1 MQTRSPFV
9 GAKAELDTQQQTLSR
24 SSLEAHWLPAIGL
37 AVLLGGL
44 FAFLA
49 SGGVPAP
56 IPVDGVSPVYW
67 IGWSPLIGLA
77 VFAYLLIASGDSNR
91 RSTYGLGACL
101 LLLAALIS
109 GLTAWGR
116 TDDIAILTAIHLP
129 FVVWIAFGWAVTKT
143 DEGGDQF
150 FAYLLK
156 SVETVVAAGLYLIAG
171 AIFFRL
177 TIGIF
182 SVLGVPVPKAAIES
196 LVAFGLGVV
205 PLLALASVYDPQS
218 TPLAQSWSRGLAR
231 IVRILPRLMLPA
243 AIGILLIYILWFVPT
258 RFWQPFEDRSA
269 LIVYNA
275 TIVAIIAVMST
286 SVTGLDETTDN
297 RYDGLLRYGILA
309 ARLADTASQRLRA
322 RRYYRPHH
330 RSRPHSQS
338 PRCLR
343 LERRYPAHAR
353 PPRLQSVASRR
364 RTVGASLPPP
374 ATSYPCPGHCLGGLG
389 YSRFASHV
397 APARDRWFPQP
408 PSAIFVVHKQT
419 PFSDHRCHL

>member
-49 SGGVPAP
+49 SGDVPAP
-56 IPVDGVSPVYW
+56 IPVDGVSPFYW

-116 TDDIAILTAIHLP
+116 TDDVAILTAIHLP

-218 TPLAQSWSRGLAR
+218 SPLAQSWSRGLAR

-258 RFWQPFEDRSA
+258 RFYQPFEDRSA

-309 ARLADTASQRLRA
+309 LGSLTLLLNAYALAAIIGRIIDLGITVNRHAVCGWNVVTLLMLARLVFNLWRADAGQWA
-322 RRYYRPHH
+322 PRYRH
-330 RSRPHSQS
+330 
-338 PRCLR
+338 L
-343 LERRYPAHAR
+343 L
-353 PPRLQSVASRR
+353 PRLLA
-364 RTVGASLPPP
+364 P
-374 ATSYPCPGHCLGGLG
+374 ATVWAVWVILVLPHM
-389 YSRFASHV
+389 
-397 APARDRWFPQP
+397 
-408 PSAIFVVHKQT
+408 
-419 PFSDHRCHL
+419 